1 MHHFP
6 VLFSGFGPPPARA
19 FAWRVLELK
28 EQGVSED
35 DVMAV
40 ADVIILFYN
49 PIVHFYQT
57 PLNRK
62 LNSGPH

>member
-1 MHHFP
+1 MYRFP
-6 VLFSGFGPPPARA
+6 VLFSRFDPLLARS

-40 ADVIILFYN
+40 AARL
-49 PIVHFYQT
+49 
-57 PLNRK
+57 LKR
-62 LNSGPH
+62 